1 VEGLIRSSA
10 GSVKRS
16 KSQKAA
22 SLDKFFKHS
31 VLRRKKAPRASGLQK
46 TKTPAQWPGL

>member
-1 VEGLIRSSA
+1 VEGLIRSSG

-16 KSQKAA
+16 KSQKVA

-31 VLRRKKAPRASGLQK
+31 PFRRKKAPRASGLPK
-46 TKTPAQWPGL
+46 TKTPA